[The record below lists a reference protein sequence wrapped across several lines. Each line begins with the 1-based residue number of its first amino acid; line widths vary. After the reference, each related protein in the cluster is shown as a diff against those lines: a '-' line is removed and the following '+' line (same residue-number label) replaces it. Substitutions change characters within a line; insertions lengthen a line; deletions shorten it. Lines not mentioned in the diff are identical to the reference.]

1 MSPCSVWVGRSVRHS
16 KLVIVVGG
24 LSASYY
30 SGIYMYMGLSKNP
43 LCVCVCVCVCVLL
56 HVQLWLIFEK
66 GFVAVIINELLQS
79 TNINYMYIA
88 LV

>member
-1 MSPCSVWVGRSVRHS
+1 
-16 KLVIVVGG
+16 
-24 LSASYY
+24 
-30 SGIYMYMGLSKNP
+30 MYMGLSKNP
-43 LCVCVCVCVCVLL
+43 LCVCVCVLL
-56 HVQLWLIFEK
+56 HVQLWLILEK

>member
-1 MSPCSVWVGRSVRHS
+1 MRHS

-30 SGIYMYMGLSKNP
+30 SEICYMYMGLSKNP
-43 LCVCVCVCVCVLL
+43 LCVCVCVLL
-56 HVQLWLIFEK
+56 HVQLWLILEK